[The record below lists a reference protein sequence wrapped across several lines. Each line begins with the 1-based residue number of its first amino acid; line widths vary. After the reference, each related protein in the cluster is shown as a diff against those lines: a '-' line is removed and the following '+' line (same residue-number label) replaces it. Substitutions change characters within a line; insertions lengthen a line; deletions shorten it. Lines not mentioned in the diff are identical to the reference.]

1 LGNWARADKIAARMP
16 RNIAGLRRGFNGVAR
31 PVAGARCDK
40 LKNRPVTVLPAALPP
55 VMPRKFANA
64 RLCAG
69 VVAAL
74 MACSAAAARDYEV
87 EIIVFDRIAREAGR
101 APHEQWDFSSARVAA
116 RLDEMKALAARASSY
131 PTSARLA
138 SLEPLRLRLLE
149 ADYRI
154 LDTARW
160 RQPATF
166 YPNAPL
172 IALGG
177 DGGDGDDD
185 GDGDGDGDGNEI
197 DDGDSN
203 SNENGAADG
212 DNSDHAANPLAAGFV
227 RVYRTS
233 LIYADLNLQLS
244 PPLPAADDSQDAE
257 TPPAAT
263 WQPHYFIAEKR
274 RLKFK
279 QIHYFDHPLFG
290 AILQVWPVEV
300 EDAPAETDGAADAAA
315 DTVNAAGT
323 VDATAGE
330 SRAADTAAI
339 ASH

>member
-1 LGNWARADKIAARMP
+1 MP
-16 RNIAGLRRGFNGVAR
+16 RNIAGLRRGFNGVVR

-40 LKNRPVTVLPAALPP
+40 LKNRPATVLPAALPP

-87 EIIVFDRIAREAGR
+87 EIIVFDRLAREAGR

-177 DGGDGDDD
+177 DGDGENGD

-197 DDGDSN
+197 GDGDSN
-203 SNENGAADG
+203 SNSNENSAADG
-212 DNSDHAANPLAAGFV
+212 DDADNSDRAANPLAAGFV

-244 PPLPAADDSQDAE
+244 PPLPEASADDSQDAE
-257 TPPAAT
+257 APPAAT

-300 EDAPAETDGAADAAA
+300 EDESEEVDAADAAA
-315 DTVNAAGT
+315 DTVTPATDT
-323 VDATAGE
+323 VTPTA
-330 SRAADTAAI
+330 DPTPP
-339 ASH
+339 

>member
-1 LGNWARADKIAARMP
+1 
-16 RNIAGLRRGFNGVAR
+16 
-31 PVAGARCDK
+31 
-40 LKNRPVTVLPAALPP
+40 
-55 VMPRKFANA
+55 MPRKFANA

-87 EIIVFDRIAREAGR
+87 EIIVFDRLAREAGR

-177 DGGDGDDD
+177 DD
-185 GDGDGDGDGNEI
+185 GDGDGDDDDDSDGNEI
-197 DDGDSN
+197 GDGDSN
-203 SNENGAADG
+203 SNENSATDGANGANG
-212 DNSDHAANPLAAGFV
+212 DHAANPLAAGFV

-244 PPLPAADDSQDAE
+244 PPLPEAAAQDSEA
-257 TPPAAT
+257 PPAAT

-300 EDAPAETDGAADAAA
+300 EDAPEEVDAADAGAVDADTVTPAA
-315 DTVNAAGT
+315 DTVAP
-323 VDATAGE
+323 TA
-330 SRAADTAAI
+330 DPTPP
-339 ASH
+339 

>member
-1 LGNWARADKIAARMP
+1 LGARADKIAARMP
-16 RNIAGLRRGFNGVAR
+16 RNIAGLRRGFNGVMR

-40 LKNRPVTVLPAALPP
+40 LKNRPATVLPAALPP

-87 EIIVFDRIAREAGR
+87 EIIVFDRLAREAGR

-116 RLDEMKALAARASSY
+116 RLDEMKALAARASY

-177 DGGDGDDD
+177 
-185 GDGDGDGDGNEI
+185 GDGDGDGNEI
-197 DDGDSN
+197 GDGDSN
-203 SNENGAADG
+203 SNENSAVDG
-212 DNSDHAANPLAAGFV
+212 NNGDHGDRAANPLAAGFV

-244 PPLPAADDSQDAE
+244 PPLPAAGDSQDAE
-257 TPPAAT
+257 ALPAAT

-300 EDAPAETDGAADAAA
+300 EDAPAETDGVADADAAT
-315 DTVNAAGT
+315 DTVAPT
-323 VDATAGE
+323 TDPTPP
-330 SRAADTAAI
+330 
-339 ASH
+339 

>member
-1 LGNWARADKIAARMP
+1 
-16 RNIAGLRRGFNGVAR
+16 
-31 PVAGARCDK
+31 
-40 LKNRPVTVLPAALPP
+40 
-55 VMPRKFANA
+55 MPRKFANA

-87 EIIVFDRIAREAGR
+87 EIIVFDRLAREAGR

-177 DGGDGDDD
+177 GDGEEN
-185 GDGDGDGDGNEI
+185 GEGDGDGDGNEI

-212 DNSDHAANPLAAGFV
+212 DDGDNGDRANPLAAGFV

-257 TPPAAT
+257 ARPAAT

-300 EDAPAETDGAADAAA
+300 EDAPEETDGAATVDA
-315 DTVNAAGT
+315 DTVAP
-323 VDATAGE
+323 TA
-330 SRAADTAAI
+330 DPTPP
-339 ASH
+339 